1 MRVRS
6 QEPALRGK
14 PISEA
19 RMVTGYGERWVAA
32 DYRQG
37 PRSGH
42 GGGQRARSAGLR
54 RRRGHCASVNIA
66 DTQSMQVE
74 SIRNTGKQA
83 LLNLSM
89 GLAGPVALATIS
101 LST

>member
-1 MRVRS
+1 
-6 QEPALRGK
+6 
-14 PISEA
+14 
-19 RMVTGYGERWVAA
+19 
-32 DYRQG
+32 
-37 PRSGH
+37 
-42 GGGQRARSAGLR
+42 LR